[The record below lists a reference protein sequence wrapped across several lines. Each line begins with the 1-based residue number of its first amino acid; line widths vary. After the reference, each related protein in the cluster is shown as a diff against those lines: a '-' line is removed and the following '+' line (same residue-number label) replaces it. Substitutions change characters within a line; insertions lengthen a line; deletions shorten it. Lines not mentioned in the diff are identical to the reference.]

1 MPRFA
6 NDICVGP
13 RSPGRLVRRLAK
25 LAIHYV
31 ETRLEARFRELDLS
45 FTQWIALKVI
55 QSGVVTNAGELARE
69 LDITTGATTR
79 LLDTLEEHGLLSRD
93 RGSSDRR
100 VVKLVLTDAG
110 REITSALMPDV
121 VGAWSDIFEAVDQEE
136 ADAFLATLGKLFDRV
151 AQLVEGEELVA

>member
-1 MPRFA
+1 MTSA
-6 NDICVGP
+6 SVP
-13 RSPGRLVRRLAK
+13 RSPGRLVRRFAK

-31 ETRLEARFRELDLS
+31 EAQLEGRFRELDVSFS

-55 QSGVVTNAGELARE
+55 EGGVATNAGELARE

-79 LLDTLEEHGLLSRD
+79 LIDTLEDHGLLARD

-100 VVKLVLTDAG
+100 VVTLLLTDAG
-110 REITSALMPDV
+110 HEVVTALMTDV
-121 VGAWSDIFEAVDQEE
+121 IGAWSDIFEVIDQKE

-151 AQLVEGEELVA
+151 ERLVEREEVDA